1 MSREAASKAGKC
13 LKTSKGNDEQALATA
28 QAWRVQHLEPTARCF
43 EALARCAAQFE
54 GAVVSYRLKR
64 MTSILKKLLRLNSNF
79 KLGTLDD
86 IGGCRLIVSS
96 VDEVYRAVAVLNE
109 ELGEWKAKD
118 YISRPQSSG
127 YRSYHAIYQIPE
139 GGISYRIEVQIRTHL
154 QHLWATG
161 VEAVGEVYGVE
172 YKSPDVQES
181 LERESLERQRF
192 LALSS
197 HLFAL
202 EEGTPGVP
210 NVCEDVS
217 VVCREIDEICGS
229 TMLLQELAAARS
241 GIVVST
247 DADEHDEY
255 FLLCLIRD
263 LQFFDIVGFPGFSE
277 ANEEY
282 QRLEREVLTAGDQE
296 RLLVAEPKFDN
307 VVLVKA
313 GSAELI
319 RQSYLNYS
327 LGVGQFID
335 RIERLL
341 PGHSYGQKR
350 GSLDADERGAR

>member
-1 MSREAASKAGKC
+1 
-13 LKTSKGNDEQALATA
+13 
-28 QAWRVQHLEPTARCF
+28 
-43 EALARCAAQFE
+43 
-54 GAVVSYRLKR
+54 
-64 MTSILKKLLRLNSNF
+64 MTSILRKLLRLNSNF

-172 YKSPDVQES
+172 YKSPDVQDN
-181 LERESLERQRF
+181 LKGESLERQRF

-202 EEGTPGVP
+202 EEGTPGIP
-210 NVCEDVS
+210 DVCEDLS
-217 VVCREIDEICGS
+217 AVCREIDEICGS
-229 TMLLQELAAARS
+229 TMLLSELAAARS

-282 QRLEREVLTAGDQE
+282 QRLEKEALMAGEQDQ
-296 RLLVAEPKFDN
+296 LLFAET
-307 VVLVKA
+307 
-313 GSAELI
+313 
-319 RQSYLNYS
+319 
-327 LGVGQFID
+327 
-335 RIERLL
+335 RIL
-341 PGHSYGQKR
+341 P
-350 GSLDADERGAR
+350 LDALTKVPAESIPAGFLK